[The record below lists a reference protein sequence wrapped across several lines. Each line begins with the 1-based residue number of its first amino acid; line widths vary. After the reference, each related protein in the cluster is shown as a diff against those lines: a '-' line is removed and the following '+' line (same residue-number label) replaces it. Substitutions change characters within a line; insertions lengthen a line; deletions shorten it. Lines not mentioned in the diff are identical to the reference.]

1 MLIQPDKLRKCLM
14 LIFGGLF
21 LILAIQVRFNL
32 LFMHVM
38 NDGAEL
44 AVHNFM
50 LQIVQQGI
58 GFASLLNHYWL
69 AMFGIIGLSG
79 LLYLVNYKIAMGW
92 LIATQVI
99 GLLVVELLSMVLTT
113 YWDKGFKMG
122 AMMPDLLLVWWFQIL
137 AVIAAII
144 VPRLTA
150 DWQWQWGIQLLVVFG
165 WCLMALARMQQN
177 GMLLSSELGALCF
190 GYFWWQLSEQ
200 QYRRH
205 AKHWCRVLEI
215 DTLI

>member
-1 MLIQPDKLRKCLM
+1 MLIQPDKLRKCLI

-50 LQIVQQGI
+50 PQLVQQGI

-79 LLYLVNYKIAMGW
+79 LLYLFNYKIAMGW
-92 LIATQVI
+92 LIATQVLV
-99 GLLVVELLSMVLTT
+99 LLVVELLSMVLTT

-122 AMMPDLLLVWWFQIL
+122 SMMPDFLLVWWFQIL

-150 DWQWQWGIQLLVVFG
+150 DWQWQWGIQLLAVFG

-205 AKHWCRVLEI
+205 AKHWRRVLEI

>member
-1 MLIQPDKLRKCLM
+1 MLIQPDKLRKCLI

-50 LQIVQQGI
+50 PQLVQQGI

-92 LIATQVI
+92 LIATQVLV
-99 GLLVVELLSMVLTT
+99 LLVVELLSMVLTT
-113 YWDKGFKMG
+113 YWDKGFKMVS
-122 AMMPDLLLVWWFQIL
+122 MMPDFLLVWWFQIL

-165 WCLMALARMQQN
+165 MVFD
-177 GMLLSSELGALCF
+177 GA
-190 GYFWWQLSEQ
+190 SA
-200 QYRRH
+200 H
-205 AKHWCRVLEI
+205 ATKWHAAI
-215 DTLI
+215 

>member
-32 LFMHVM
+32 LFIHVM

-44 AVHNFM
+44 AVHNFIP
-50 LQIVQQGI
+50 QFVQQGI
-58 GFASLLNHYWL
+58 GFAGLLTHYWL
-69 AMFGIIGLSG
+69 AIL
-79 LLYLVNYKIAMGW
+79 
-92 LIATQVI
+92 
-99 GLLVVELLSMVLTT
+99 GLLVVELLSTVLTT

-122 AMMPDLLLVWWFQIL
+122 PMMPDLLLVWWFQIL
-137 AVIAAII
+137 AVIAVII

-150 DWQWQWGIQLLVVFG
+150 NWQWQWGIQLLVVFV

-177 GMLLSSELGALCF
+177 GMPLSSELGALCF

-205 AKHWCRVLEI
+205 AKHWRHVLEI

>member
-1 MLIQPDKLRKCLM
+1 M

-50 LQIVQQGI
+50 PQLVQQGI
-58 GFASLLNHYWL
+58 GFAGLLNHYWL
-69 AMFGIIGLSG
+69 AMLGIIGLSG

-92 LIATQVI
+92 LIATQVL
-99 GLLVVELLSMVLTT
+99 GLLVIELLSMVLTT

-122 AMMPDLLLVWWFQIL
+122 SMMPDFLLVWWFQIL

-205 AKHWCRVLEI
+205 AKHWRRVLEI